1 MEPRKGR
8 MGKALAQIKQRGYAA
23 KHRRPGQ
30 EVHLVGV
37 TFSREG
43 RNIVGFEAERG

>member
-1 MEPRKGR
+1 MAGKERGYRPRR
-8 MGKALAQIKQRGYAA
+8 QQRYAA